1 MLGGGLKTTPLGRY
15 DIEVI
20 MKRKILLF
28 VLIIITFSFS
38 GCFSEIVKEQL
49 NPWIGHTEAELIHS
63 WGAPAR
69 DYPDGKGGKI
79 LIYNQRSSDGS
90 IRVTQMYINAEGKI
104 YYWQVSWE

>member
-1 MLGGGLKTTPLGRY
+1 
-15 DIEVI
+15 
-20 MKRKILLF
+20 MKRKFIFILFTLAI
-28 VLIIITFSFS
+28 LTIS
-38 GCFSEIVKEQL
+38 GCFGNIIRDQL
-49 NPWIGHTEAELIHS
+49 NPFLGHTETELIHS

-90 IRVTQMYINAEGKI
+90 VRVTQMYINSEGII

>member
-1 MLGGGLKTTPLGRY
+1 
-15 DIEVI
+15 
-20 MKRKILLF
+20 MKRKFIF
-28 VLIIITFSFS
+28 IIITLIFLSLS
-38 GCFSEIVKEQL
+38 GCFSNIIRDQL

-90 IRVTQMYINAEGKI
+90 TRVTQMYINKEGKI
-104 YYWQVSWE
+104 YYWQVNWE